1 MVTSYIC
8 SECAHTSL
16 QWVGRCPSCG
26 KWDSLCETSSVVRKS
41 RGNVSVIPLSAI
53 DPTSRTTYS
62 TGITEFDRV
71 LGEGLV
77 SGSVVLLAGEP
88 GVGKST
94 LTLQAAAGLEASGVK
109 VLMVNGEESPE
120 QIAHRAARVGGLGS
134 IGIVDSTDLDEICSV
149 AVDSDVVIVDSIQ
162 TVRDR
167 AIPSP
172 SGSVSQVRG
181 CAMKL
186 GQIARDSHL
195 AVLLVGHVTK
205 DGSVAGPKVLEHI
218 VDAVLTFEGD
228 SQGTLRTLR
237 GTKNRFGPAWEIGV
251 FEMNGGG
258 LRQVTD
264 ASSRFLA
271 DRRSGSVGSAVGCAI
286 EGRRPIAFEVQALVS
301 NERGGSAR
309 RVANGL
315 ESSRLGVLLAALSRE
330 IHVGSQDVFA
340 SVPGGLKL
348 ADPGAD
354 LAVVLALASAFMGQ
368 PLAGDIVAIGEVG
381 LGGEVRAIS
390 GAEARLNEATRMG
403 FARILGPASAFEG
416 SDNPNFTAIAIDNIS
431 EALTTAISKM
441 AGEPSVSLAG

>member
-1 MVTSYIC
+1 
-8 SECAHTSL
+8 
-16 QWVGRCPSCG
+16 
-26 KWDSLCETSSVVRKS
+26 
-41 RGNVSVIPLSAI
+41 
-53 DPTSRTTYS
+53 
-62 TGITEFDRV
+62 
-71 LGEGLV
+71 
-77 SGSVVLLAGEP
+77 
-88 GVGKST
+88 
-94 LTLQAAAGLEASGVK
+94 
-109 VLMVNGEESPE
+109 
-120 QIAHRAARVGGLGS
+120 
-134 IGIVDSTDLDEICSV
+134 
-149 AVDSDVVIVDSIQ
+149 
-162 TVRDR
+162 
-167 AIPSP
+167 
-172 SGSVSQVRG
+172 
-181 CAMKL
+181 
-186 GQIARDSHL
+186 
-195 AVLLVGHVTK
+195 
-205 DGSVAGPKVLEHI
+205 
-218 VDAVLTFEGD
+218 
-228 SQGTLRTLR
+228 
-237 GTKNRFGPAWEIGV
+237 V